1 MSESFG
7 SYLKRERELRNIS
20 LEEVAQQTHVQLA
33 YLQAMESDRF
43 EKLPGFTFARG
54 YVRAYAECIGLNS
67 EETLLH
73 FEEYLK
79 SLSGMGKS
87 RRRPTASKFWEVL
100 FLLFLL
106 LSVGAILLWLKR

>member
-7 SYLKRERELRNIS
+7 SYLKRERELRNIP
-20 LEEVAQQTHVQLA
+20 LEEVARRTHVQWG

-79 SLSGMGKS
+79 SLSGVGKA
-87 RRRPTASKFWEVL
+87 RRRPTNSKVWG
-100 FLLFLL
+100 LLVCLL
-106 LSVGAILLWLKR
+106 LIFIVAVILLWLKR